1 MGFFMK
7 KRTLNE
13 GVIGGRLRVLALM
26 AILAAMSMVLGKLLQ
41 ISIGNSIRISFENLP
56 LIFAGFLFGPIGGG
70 VVALV
75 EDTVG
80 SLIAFGEINP
90 IVTAGAVT
98 IGGLS
103 GALSRLF
110 FRGDLRRVSIVG
122 CAVSVVIPHIVG
134 SMVIKSVG
142 LYVFYHT
149 AVPVLL
155 VRVPVYLVISA
166 AESIIIWTL
175 LQSNAVKS
183 SLRPFIPS
191 KNKD

>member
-1 MGFFMK
+1 MK
-7 KRTLNE
+7 KHSLNE
-13 GVIGGRLRVLALM
+13 NGVAKRLRILALM

-56 LIFAGFLFGPIGGG
+56 LIFAGFLFGPVGGG

-98 IGGLS
+98 IGVLS

-110 FRGDLRRVSIVG
+110 FRGDFSRMSFLP
-122 CAVSVVIPHIVG
+122 CAVSVAVPHIAG

-142 LYVFYHT
+142 LYVFYRT
-149 AVPVLL
+149 ALPVLL

-175 LQSNAVKS
+175 LKSSAVKS
-183 SLRPFIPS
+183 SLKPFIPS